1 MTSSRTAVLG
11 SSCRS
16 GRREIMDLMRGLRNV
31 LLPRRSNEALIRL
44 RFPTVRYI
52 NPIIRPHPLCPNSKK
67 HPVSMDQPLPTP
79 NSNPGMG
86 NASSPRAGNPGPRNA
101 PRSRSGEQCFDA
113 ERTGGSADLDSMQ
126 YMSRSQSK
134 LLASYMQPI
143 CLAAIRGY
151 DQHYGVGEMR

>member
-1 MTSSRTAVLG
+1 
-11 SSCRS
+11 
-16 GRREIMDLMRGLRNV
+16 MDLMRGLRNV

-86 NASSPRAGNPGPRNA
+86 NARRLHVLGTLGPATLQGLGLVSNVLMPNVRGAALIWIACN
-101 PRSRSGEQCFDA
+101 
-113 ERTGGSADLDSMQ
+113 
-126 YMSRSQSK
+126 MSRSQSK